1 MASESP
7 LTHIRTMIELYTL
20 NLRVLNSANGYQV
33 EVWMA
38 LSHRDPL
45 RKMKL
50 ALLHAHAMPTV
61 LHADGSDSGGNE
73 FHIR

>member
-1 MASESP
+1 MDDAR
-7 LTHIRTMIELYTL
+7 LKFFAL
-20 NLRVLNSANGYQV
+20 VLNFARGHQV

-50 ALLHAHAMPTV
+50 ALLRAHAMSTV
-61 LHADGSDSGGNE
+61 LHADGSDSGGNG